1 MGNKRKLTY
10 QSKGNQFPT
19 LTLTGKTYLLH
30 YVEAELEEL
39 NKGDV
44 LFYLHGDTSSRER
57 DNPMYDQTGGAGYLK
72 AMVYDGKEWQFM
84 LMDDIFAGREHHYA
98 KTERPLDTYAVC
110 EEVIA
115 KAGGTVMQRKYRQ
128 HYEPLPPEE
137 TEE

>member
-1 MGNKRKLTY
+1 MGHKRKLTY

-19 LTLTGKTYLLH
+19 LTLTGRSFLLH
-30 YVEAELEEL
+30 HAEAEPEEL
-39 NKGDV
+39 LKGDV

-57 DNPMYDQTGGAGYLK
+57 DNPMYDLTGGAGYLK
-72 AMVYDGKEWQFM
+72 AMVYDGRDWQLM

-115 KAGGTVMQRKYRQ
+115 ACKGMVMQRKYRQ
-128 HYEPLPPEE
+128 HYEPLPEG
-137 TEE
+137 TE